1 MNAIAGCQII
11 AKIYESANSLVY
23 RAIRSHNGQPVILK
37 ILKEDYPTRSEL
49 IRYKQE
55 YEITHSLNLDGV
67 IQAYELNR
75 YKNSLVII
83 LEDFGG
89 ESLKIL
95 MQRQHFTLKEFLRLA
110 IKITESLSA
119 IHTANIVHKDIN
131 PSNIVFNPKTGQLKI
146 IDFGISS
153 ILPRENP
160 IIRNPEHLEGTLAYI
175 SPEQTGRM
183 NRVIDYRTDF
193 YSLGVTFYEL
203 LTQQLPFVTNEP
215 IELVHCHIAQLPLPP
230 HIVVGEKVCPKI
242 ISNIVMK
249 LIAKTSEDRYQS
261 TGGIIADLKTCLNQL
276 EKSGKCSNFSL
287 RSQDISDKFK
297 ISQKLYGRVTEVE
310 QLLTSFER
318 VSLGSTEM
326 VVVAGY
332 SGSGKSALVQEIHK
346 AIVYKNGY
354 FISGK
359 FDQLQR
365 DIPYACLIQAFQE
378 LLRQLLTESQTQL
391 YTWKQ
396 ELLVALG
403 TNGQVIID
411 VIPEVELIIGKQP
424 SVPQLNSTASRN
436 RFNLVLQKFLGV
448 FAKKEHPLVIFL
460 DDLQWVDSASLKLIE
475 LFIANI
481 DSKYLLM
488 IGAYRDNE
496 VSSTHALMQ
505 TLDKIQSAGININ
518 KIIVQPLKLENVEE
532 LIADTLSCSMADS
545 KSLAELVFHKT
556 DGNPFFLIQLLQ
568 ALYTQEFLLFDYSNC
583 CWQWNIAEI
592 QKVEITDNVVDLM
605 VTKIEKLDSNVQEA
619 LKLAACIGNQFDLEV
634 LSIVCEKFFEDIAIE
649 LLPAIQE
656 GLIIPLS
663 EAYKI
668 PILWREQQSNHT
680 ATFSAKIPKLSAS
693 ISYKFL
699 HDRVQQAAYTLI
711 PDEQRQEAHFKV
723 GQLLFKNITQDKLE
737 EDIFNIVNH
746 LNISLSLIKNQI
758 EKDNLAC
765 LNLIAGRKAK
775 NAAAY
780 EMAIRYIKIG
790 LELLSADTWN
800 IQYELTLAL
809 YVEAVELQYI
819 NTNFEEAENLSNIV
833 LSEAKSLLDQ
843 VRIYELKIQ
852 SYIAKI
858 QMQLAINTAYEL
870 LAQLGIH
877 LPQIPDINHV
887 NQEQETVKLL
897 LQDKRIEDLSN
908 LPTMTDPYKLAA
920 VRILMIVTTATIISN
935 PLLYSLVTLT
945 AVNLCIKYGNPP
957 QATSVYTFYGKLL
970 CGMMQDIETGYRFGK
985 LALNLL
991 EKFNIKEAKPLVFH
1005 YTSGFIRHW
1014 KEPIRDG
1021 SIIETLQEAIN
1032 IGLDTGHIEYTSYAA
1047 SAYCLF
1053 LMFSGDNLT
1062 ELNHKYQDYINLN
1075 IELKQQYTIFYMKNC
1090 RTIILNLIN
1099 QYEDGNFAVIGN
1111 SLAEE
1116 QKLIEQ
1122 WTQKQ
1127 AVWLLFSAYLAKTIL
1142 YYLFHDYHQA
1152 VNYAIQAKNNS
1163 HSSASYIVAVQ
1174 HNFYYSLSL
1183 LACCF
1188 DRENH
1193 FRDEFLE
1200 KVAFNQEKMK
1210 IWATHC
1216 PENCQHKYELIEAEK
1231 ARVLGQN
1238 WEAQD
1243 FYEKAIQG
1251 AKTQAFIHEE
1261 ALAYERAA
1269 EFYLSLAREEVGQ
1282 LYMKNAH
1289 HCYAY
1294 WGATA
1299 KVKNLESKY
1308 SHFFVGV
1315 TKRTGAETINT
1326 TSSSTTNSNTAVLD
1340 LTTVIKASQTLADEI
1355 ILSKLLKK
1363 LMRIIIEN
1371 AGAQKGLLILDNNGS
1386 LFIEAEG
1393 SVDREEVTTLQ
1404 SIPVNTIDAGSK
1416 RQLLSTTIINYVF
1429 NTHKNV
1435 VLDDAANQDQFI
1447 HDLYIIATQPKSILC
1462 TPLLYQGKLSG
1473 IVYLENNLTTGV
1485 FTAERVELLKILSAQ
1500 AAISIENS
1508 RLYEQLENYNRT
1520 LEQKVKVRT
1529 QELEDKNEELASLLQ
1544 TLKATQAQIIA
1555 QEKLASLGALAA
1567 GIAHEIKNPLN
1578 FVNNFA
1584 ELSIELAQEL
1594 EEEIENQKDSLD
1606 STSQKYIEEILNDI
1620 KQNAQKIY
1628 EHGKRSDNIVSGML
1642 MHSRGQTGERQL
1654 VEINV
1659 LLAEAIDL
1667 AYHGMRTKD
1676 AAFKIVIKTDYDHSL
1691 GQINVVPENISRAL
1705 INIIN
1710 NACYA
1715 AHQKK
1720 MCLQEKSESIA
1731 EEFSPTLL
1739 VTTKD
1744 LGEEVQICIHD
1755 NGKGISPEIIDKI
1768 FNPFFTT
1775 KPTGEGTGLGLSIT
1789 HDIIVQQHQGK
1800 IKVNT
1805 KVNIYT
1811 EFILTL
1817 PKTIAEKR

>member
-1 MNAIAGCQII
+1 MNTIAGCQII

-23 RAIRSHNGQPVILK
+23 RAIRSQNGQPVILK
-37 ILKEDYPTRSEL
+37 ILKEDYPLPSEL

-55 YEITHSLNLDGV
+55 YEITHCLNLDGV
-67 IQAYELNR
+67 IRAYELHR
-75 YKNSLVII
+75 YKNSLLIV

-89 ESLKIL
+89 ESLKVL
-95 MQRQHFTLKEFLRLA
+95 MQRQQFTLREFLTLA

-119 IHTANIVHKDIN
+119 IHTANIIHKDIN
-131 PSNIVFNPKTGQLKI
+131 PYNIVFNPKTGQIKI

-203 LTQQLPFVTNEP
+203 LTQQLPFVTTEP

-230 HIVVGEKVCPKI
+230 HIVVGEEICPKI

-249 LIAKTSEDRYQS
+249 LMAKTSEERYQS

-297 ISQKLYGRVTEVE
+297 ISQKLYGRGKEVE
-310 QLLTSFER
+310 QLLTTFER

-346 AIVYKNGY
+346 AIVQKQGY

-365 DIPYACLIQAFQE
+365 DIPYTCLIQAFQQ
-378 LLRQLLTESQTQL
+378 LIQHLLTESQTHL
-391 YTWKQ
+391 YKWKQ
-396 ELLVALG
+396 KLLAALG

-424 SVPQLNSTASRN
+424 SVPQLSSTASRN

-448 FAKKEHPLVIFL
+448 FTKKEHPLVIFL

-475 LFIANI
+475 LFMANI
-481 DSKYLLM
+481 DSQYLLM

-505 TLDKIQSAGININ
+505 TLDKIQNAGINLN

-532 LIADTLSCSMADS
+532 LIADTLGCSIEES
-545 KSLAELVFHKT
+545 KTLAELVFNKT
-556 DGNPFFLIQLLQ
+556 DGNPFFLTQLLQ
-568 ALYTQEFLLFDYSNC
+568 ALYTQEFLLFDHSNR

-592 QKVEITDNVVDLM
+592 QRVEITDNVVDLM
-605 VTKIEKLDSNVQEA
+605 VTKIERLDKSVQDS
-619 LKLAACIGNQFDLEV
+619 LKLAACIGNEFDLDV
-634 LSIVCEKFFEDIAIE
+634 LAIVNEKSLRDTAIE
-649 LLPAIQE
+649 LFPAIQE

-668 PILWREQQSNHT
+668 PILWREQKSDRT
-680 ATFSAKIPKLSAS
+680 VISSAKIPDVPAS

-711 PDEQRQEAHFKV
+711 PNEQKQEAHFKV
-723 GQLLFKNITQDKLE
+723 GQLLLENITQDKLAE
-737 EDIFNIVNH
+737 NIFNIANH
-746 LNISLSLIKNQI
+746 LNISLSLITNQTK
-758 EKDNLAC
+758 KDNLAR

-780 EMAIRYIKIG
+780 ETAIRYIKIS
-790 LELLSADTWN
+790 LELLSANTWN
-800 IQYELTLAL
+800 VQYELTLAL
-809 YVEAVELQYI
+809 YVEAVELQYL

-833 LSEAKSLLDQ
+833 LSEAKSLLDK

-858 QMQLAINTAYEL
+858 QMQLAINTAYQV
-870 LAQLGIH
+870 LAQLGIN
-877 LPQIPDINHV
+877 LPQIPDITHI

-897 LQDKRIEDLSN
+897 LQDKQIEDLSN
-908 LPTMTDPYKLAA
+908 LPKMADPYKLAA

-970 CGMMQDIETGYRFGK
+970 CGMMQDIDTGYRFGQ

-991 EKFNIKEAKPLVFH
+991 EKFDIKEAKPLVFH

-1014 KEPIRDG
+1014 KEPIREG

-1053 LMFSGDNLT
+1053 LMFSGYNLA
-1062 ELNHKYQDYINLN
+1062 ELNHKYQEYINLN
-1075 IELKQQYTIFYMKNC
+1075 IELKQQYTIFYMRNC
-1090 RTIILNLIN
+1090 RSIVVNLIN
-1099 QYEDGNFAVIGN
+1099 ESEDGNFAIIGN

-1116 QKLIEQ
+1116 QKLLEQ
-1122 WTQKQ
+1122 WNQNK

-1152 VNYAIQAKNNS
+1152 VSYAIQAKNNS
-1163 HSSASYIVAVQ
+1163 ESSASYIVAVQ
-1174 HNFYYSLSL
+1174 HNFYYSLAL

-1188 DRENH
+1188 DRENNCQ
-1193 FRDEFLE
+1193 DEFLA
-1200 KVAFNQEKMK
+1200 KVALNQEKMK
-1210 IWATHC
+1210 IWANHC
-1216 PENCQHKYELIEAEK
+1216 PDNYQHKYELIEAEK
-1231 ARVLGQN
+1231 ARVLGQH

-1251 AKTQAFIHEE
+1251 AKKQGFIQEE

-1269 EFYLSLAREEVGQ
+1269 EFYLSIAREEIGQ

-1289 HCYAY
+1289 HFYAY
-1294 WGATA
+1294 WGAAA
-1299 KVKNLESKY
+1299 KVKDLESKY

-1326 TSSSTTNSNTAVLD
+1326 TYSTTNSNIEVLD

-1371 AGAQKGLLILDNNGS
+1371 AGAQKGLLILDKNCS
-1386 LFIEAEG
+1386 LVIEAEG
-1393 SVDREEVTTLQ
+1393 VVNTEEVTTLQ
-1404 SIPVNTIDAGSK
+1404 SIPVDTVDADSK
-1416 RQLLSTTIINYVF
+1416 RHLLSTTIINYVF

-1435 VLDDAANQDQFI
+1435 VLDDAANQGQFI
-1447 HDLYIIATQPKSILC
+1447 HDPYIITTQPKSILC

-1473 IVYLENNLTTGV
+1473 IVYLENNLTTGA
-1485 FTAERVELLKILSAQ
+1485 FTVERVEVLKILSAQ

-1508 RLYEQLENYNRT
+1508 RLYEQLEDYNRT

-1529 QELEDKNEELASLLQ
+1529 QELEEKNDELASILQ

-1594 EEEIENQKDSLD
+1594 AEEIENQKDSLD
-1606 STSQKYIEEILNDI
+1606 STSKKYIEEILNDI

-1659 LLAEAIDL
+1659 LLADAIDL
-1667 AYHGMRTKD
+1667 AYHGMRAKN
-1676 AAFKIVIKTDYDHSL
+1676 AAFKITIKTDYDPSL
-1691 GQINVVPENISRAL
+1691 GQINVVPENINRAL

-1720 MCLQEKSESIA
+1720 MCLQEKTEFIA
-1731 EEFSPTLL
+1731 EEFAPTLS
-1739 VTTKD
+1739 VSTKD
-1744 LGEEVQICIHD
+1744 LGEEVEICIHD
-1755 NGKGISPEIIDKI
+1755 NGEGIPPEIIDKI

-1800 IKVNT
+1800 IKVNSE
-1805 KVNIYT
+1805 VNNYT
-1811 EFILTL
+1811 EFIITL
-1817 PKTIAEKR
+1817 PKMIG

>member
-1 MNAIAGCQII
+1 MNTITGCQVI
-11 AKIYESANSLVY
+11 AKIYESSNSLVY
-23 RAIRSHNGQPVILK
+23 RAIRSQNGQPVILK
-37 ILKEDYPTRSEL
+37 ILKEDYPTPSEL

-55 YEITHSLNLDGV
+55 YEIAHSLNLDGV
-67 IQAYELNR
+67 IRAYELHR
-75 YKNSLVII
+75 YKNSLVIV

-89 ESLKIL
+89 ESLKVL
-95 MQRQHFTLKEFLRLA
+95 TQRQEFTLKDFLTLA
-110 IKITESLSA
+110 IKITESLNA
-119 IHTANIVHKDIN
+119 IHTANIIHKDIN

-153 ILPRENP
+153 ILSRENP
-160 IIRNPEHLEGTLAYI
+160 RISNPEHLEGTLAYI

-203 LTQQLPFVTNEP
+203 LTKQLPFVTTEP
-215 IELVHCHIAQLPLPP
+215 MELVHCHIAQLPIPP
-230 HIVVGEKVCPKI
+230 HIVVGEEVCPKI
-242 ISNIVMK
+242 ISNIVIK
-249 LIAKTSEDRYQS
+249 LMAKTSEVRYQS
-261 TGGIIADLKTCLNQL
+261 TGGIIADLKTCFTQL
-276 EKSGKCSNFSL
+276 ENFGKCSNFSL
-287 RSQDISDKFK
+287 RSKDISDNFK

-310 QLLTSFER
+310 QLLTAFER

-326 VVVAGY
+326 VVVTGY

-346 AIVYKNGY
+346 EIVQKQGY

-378 LLRQLLTESQTQL
+378 LIRQLLTESQTQL

-396 ELLVALG
+396 KLLAALG
-403 TNGQVIID
+403 ANGQVLID

-424 SVPQLNSTASRN
+424 SVPQLSSTASRN
-436 RFNLVLQKFLGV
+436 RFNLVLQKFLDV
-448 FAKKEHPLVIFL
+448 FTKKEHPLVIFL
-460 DDLQWVDSASLKLIE
+460 DDLQWVDSGSVKLIE
-475 LFIANI
+475 LFMANI
-481 DSKYLLM
+481 DSQCLLM

-496 VSSTHALMQ
+496 VSPTHALMQ

-532 LIADTLSCSMADS
+532 LIADTLDCSIEDS
-545 KSLAELVFHKT
+545 KSLAELVFNKT
-556 DGNPFFLIQLLQ
+556 DGNPFFLTQLLQ
-568 ALYTQEFLLFDYSNC
+568 ALYTQKLLLFDYSNR
-583 CWQWNIAEI
+583 CWRWKIAEI
-592 QKVEITDNVVDLM
+592 QRIEITDNIIDLM
-605 VTKIEKLDSNVQEA
+605 VTKIERLDKSVQDS
-619 LKLAACIGNQFDLEV
+619 LKLAACIGNEFDLDV
-634 LSIVCEKFFEDIAIE
+634 LAIVNEKSLRDTAIE

-668 PILWREQQSNHT
+668 PILWREQKSDRT
-680 ATFSAKIPKLSAS
+680 ATSSATIPDVPAS

-711 PDEQRQEAHFKV
+711 PDEQKQEAHFKV
-723 GQLLFKNITQDKLE
+723 GQLLLENITQDKLE
-737 EDIFNIVNH
+737 ENIFNIVNH
-746 LNISLSLIKNQI
+746 LNISLFLITNQT
-758 EKDNLAC
+758 EKDNLAR

-780 EMAIRYIKIG
+780 ETAIRYIKIG

-800 IQYELTLAL
+800 VQYELALAL
-809 YVEAVELQYI
+809 HVEAVELEYM

-833 LSEAKSLLDQ
+833 LTEAKSLLDQ

-858 QMQLAINTAYEL
+858 QMQLAINTAYKV
-870 LAQLGIH
+870 LAQLGIN
-877 LPQIPDINHV
+877 LPTLPEINHI
-887 NQEQETVKLL
+887 NQEQETVELL
-897 LQDKRIEDLSN
+897 LRDKRIEDLSN
-908 LPTMTDPYKLAA
+908 LPTMTEPYKLAA

-945 AVNLCIKYGNPP
+945 AVKLCIKYGNPP
-957 QATSVYTFYGKLL
+957 QATSVYTFYAKLL
-970 CGMMQDIETGYRFGK
+970 CGMMQDIETGYRFGQ

-991 EKFNIKEAKPLVFH
+991 EKFDLKEAKPLVFH

-1014 KEPIRDG
+1014 KEPIREA
-1021 SIIETLQEAIN
+1021 SIIGTLQEAIN

-1053 LMFSGDNLT
+1053 LMFSGYNLG
-1062 ELNHKYQDYINLN
+1062 ELNHKYQEYINLN

-1090 RTIILNLIN
+1090 RTIVFNLIN
-1099 QYEDGNFAVIGN
+1099 KSQDENFAIIGN

-1116 QKLIEQ
+1116 QKLLEQ

-1142 YYLFHDYHQA
+1142 YYLFHDYRQA
-1152 VNYAIQAKNNS
+1152 INYAIQAKNNS
-1163 HSSASYIVAVQ
+1163 DSSASYIVAVQ
-1174 HNFYYSLSL
+1174 HNFYYSLAL

-1188 DRENH
+1188 DGENH

-1251 AKTQAFIHEE
+1251 AKKQGFINEE
-1261 ALAYERAA
+1261 ALTYERAA
-1269 EFYLSLAREEVGQ
+1269 EFYLSLAREEIGQ

-1299 KVKNLESKY
+1299 KVKDLESKY

-1326 TSSSTTNSNTAVLD
+1326 TSSTTNSNTEVLD

-1363 LMRIIIEN
+1363 LMNIIIEN
-1371 AGAQKGLLILDNNGS
+1371 AGAQKGLLILDQNGS
-1386 LFIEAEG
+1386 LVIEAEG
-1393 SVDREEVTTLQ
+1393 VVDAEAVTTLQ
-1404 SIPVNTIDAGSK
+1404 SIPVDAFDADK
-1416 RQLLSTTIINYVF
+1416 QRYLLSTTIINYVF

-1435 VLDDAANQDQFI
+1435 VLDDAANQGQFI
-1447 HDLYIIATQPKSILC
+1447 HDPYIITTQPKSILC

-1473 IVYLENNLTTGV
+1473 IVYLENNLTTGA
-1485 FTAERVELLKILSAQ
+1485 FTAERVEVLKILSAQ

-1508 RLYEQLENYNRT
+1508 RLYEQLEDYNRT

-1529 QELEDKNEELASLLQ
+1529 QELEEKNEELASILQ

-1594 EEEIENQKDSLD
+1594 AEEIENQKDSLD
-1606 STSQKYIEEILNDI
+1606 STSKKYIEEILNDI

-1659 LLAEAIDL
+1659 LLADAIDL
-1667 AYHGMRTKD
+1667 AYHGMRAKD
-1676 AAFKIVIKTDYDHSL
+1676 AAFKITIKTDYDHSL
-1691 GQINVVPENISRAL
+1691 GQINVVPENINRAL

-1720 MCLQEKSESIA
+1720 MRLQEKTEFIS
-1731 EEFSPTLL
+1731 EEFAPMLS
-1739 VTTKD
+1739 VSTKN
-1744 LGEEVQICIHD
+1744 LGEEVEICIHD
-1755 NGKGISPEIIDKI
+1755 NGEGISPEIIDKI

-1800 IKVNT
+1800 IKVNSE
-1805 KVNIYT
+1805 VNNYT
-1811 EFILTL
+1811 EFIVNL
-1817 PKTIAEKR
+1817 PKMIG